1 MPLTSEQAFQRQQRV
16 VTRQIVGETLLV
28 PISDDVAHMSHLFA
42 LNSVAAHIWEALD
55 GSASLA
61 EIVASVERNFEIDPT
76 RAEQDTFAFVD
87 ELLAANLV
95 TRVEEA

>member
-1 MPLTSEQAFQRQQRV
+1 MPLTSERAYQRQERV

-28 PISDDVAHMSHLFA
+28 PISDDAADMSHLFA

-55 GSASLA
+55 GSAPLADIVSL
-61 EIVASVERNFEIDPT
+61 VERTFDVD
-76 RAEQDTFAFVD
+76 RDQAEQDTFAFVD